1 MKAPTSV
8 TLGDSIVKNV
18 YDNIITKSVKHQK
31 HVVVKHLS
39 RAKIADISHYKKR
52 TQEKLPAEIIIH
64 MGTNDSYSDK
74 EAKDI
79 ANDILQLSKSAKTD
93 ANKVAVSS
101 VLPQKDKFNSKVKEV
116 NIHLQDICSS
126 NNLPLVT
133 HSNINPHQHINIKG
147 LHLNSYGD
155 KQLTRNFINFIENG

>member
-1 MKAPTSV
+1 M
-8 TLGDSIVKNV
+8 
-18 YDNIITKSVKHQK
+18 KHQK

-39 RAKIADISHYKKR
+39 RAKIADINHYKKR

-64 MGTNDSYSDK
+64 MGTNDLYSDK

-79 ANDILQLSKSAKTD
+79 ANDILQLSKSVKTD

-101 VLPQKDKFNSKVKEV
+101 VLPRKDKFHSKVKEV
-116 NIHLQDICSS
+116 NIHLQDTCSS
-126 NNLPLVT
+126 NKLPLIT
-133 HSNINPHQHINIKG
+133 HSNINPHQHINVKG